1 MAVCAWLNGHSWTW
15 LDIEGLSC
23 LTIADWSWLN
33 LAMVGLATH
42 GWIWLD
48 LAGPF
53 HGWIRW
59 SLLGLAAHDWI
70 LS

>member
-48 LAGPF
+48 LAGL
-53 HGWIRW
+53 GWTFSWLDLVVIAG
-59 SLLGLAAHDWI
+59 SGC
-70 LS
+70 S